1 MKVGDMVESPHHLI
15 RGIVVEVGGDS
26 PGDPYNNG
34 PACRVKWF
42 DGDDSFE
49 WVKFLR
55 LISEG
60 R

>member
-15 RGIVVEVGGDS
+15 RGIVVEAEGSEDNRYKS
-26 PGDPYNNG
+26 G
-34 PACRVKWF
+34 PAVRVKWF
-42 DGDDSFE
+42 DGDESFE